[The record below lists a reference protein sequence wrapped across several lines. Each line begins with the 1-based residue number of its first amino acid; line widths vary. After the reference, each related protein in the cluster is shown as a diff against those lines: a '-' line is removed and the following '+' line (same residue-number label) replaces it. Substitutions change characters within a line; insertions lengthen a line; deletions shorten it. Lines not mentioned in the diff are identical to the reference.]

1 MTVVAVVL
9 ILMAVAT
16 GVLIVSGS
24 VGGVRIDV
32 ANFQLTTSSAAM
44 FWTGVIATIA
54 LAAGVYLMTAAL
66 RRARRQRREAREL
79 ARDPGRDQSG
89 FTAGA
94 DRPNRI

>member
-1 MTVVAVVL
+1 VIVVAVVL

-44 FWTGVIATIA
+44 FWTGVGATIA
-54 LAAGVYLMTAAL
+54 LAAGVYLMRAGL
-66 RRARRQRREAREL
+66 RRARRRRRGAREL
-79 ARDPGRDQSG
+79 TRNPGRDQSG
-89 FTAGA
+89 FTAGD

>member
-1 MTVVAVVL
+1 VIVVAVVL

-44 FWTGVIATIA
+44 FWTGVGATIA
-54 LAAGVYLMTAAL
+54 LAAGVYLMRAGL
-66 RRARRQRREAREL
+66 RRARRRRREAREL
-79 ARDPGRDQSG
+79 TRNPGRDQSG
-89 FTAGA
+89 FTAGD

>member
-1 MTVVAVVL
+1 MILVATVL
-9 ILMAVAT
+9 LLMALAT
-16 GVLIVSGS
+16 TVLIVSGS

-44 FWTGVIATIA
+44 FWTGVGTTIA
-54 LAAGVYLMTAAL
+54 LVAGVYLMRSGL

-79 ARDPGRDQSG
+79 ARNPATDQAG

-94 DRPNRI
+94 DRPHEG

>member
-1 MTVVAVVL
+1 MIVVAIVL

-44 FWTGVIATIA
+44 FWTGVVATIA
-54 LAAGVYLMTAAL
+54 VAAGVYLLRSGL
-66 RRARRQRREAREL
+66 RRARRQRREAR
-79 ARDPGRDQSG
+79 APAHDPEVAQAP
-89 FTAGA
+89 T
-94 DRPNRI
+94 

>member
-1 MTVVAVVL
+1 MIVVAIVL

-44 FWTGVIATIA
+44 FWTGVVATIA
-54 LAAGVYLMTAAL
+54 LAAGVYLMRSGL

-79 ARDPGRDQSG
+79 ARNPAGDQSG

-94 DRPNRI
+94 DRQHES

>member
-1 MTVVAVVL
+1 MIVVAIVL

-44 FWTGVIATIA
+44 FWTGVLATIA
-54 LAAGVYLMTAAL
+54 LAAGVYLMRSGL

-79 ARDPGRDQSG
+79 ARNPAGDQAG

-94 DRPNRI
+94 DRQREN

>member
-1 MTVVAVVL
+1 MIVVAIVL

-32 ANFQLTTSSAAM
+32 ADFQLTTSSAAM
-44 FWTGVIATIA
+44 FWTGVVATIA
-54 LAAGVYLMTAAL
+54 LAAGVYLMRSGL
-66 RRARRQRREAREL
+66 RRVRRQRRETREL
-79 ARDPGRDQSG
+79 ARNPATDQAG

-94 DRPNRI
+94 DRTQGS

>member
-1 MTVVAVVL
+1 VIVVAVVL
-9 ILMAVAT
+9 LVTALAT

-44 FWTGVIATIA
+44 FWTGVATTIA
-54 LAAGVYLMTAAL
+54 LAAGVYLL
-66 RRARRQRREAREL
+66 RRGLGRLRRQRRAAREL
-79 ARDPGRDQSG
+79 NRNPAFDQSG

-94 DRPNRI
+94 DRPS